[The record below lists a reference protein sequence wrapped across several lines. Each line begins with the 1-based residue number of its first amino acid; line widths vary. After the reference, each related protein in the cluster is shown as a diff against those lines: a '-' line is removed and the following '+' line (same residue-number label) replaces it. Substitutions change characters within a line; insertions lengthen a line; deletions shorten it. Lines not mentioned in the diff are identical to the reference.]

1 MLSHY
6 FQAARKIPFVFGSI
20 SHFSTSVWVCRVC
33 LKMGYPQQL
42 LMTHHFPSKN
52 WHTVVS
58 INGGTPKSSILI
70 GFSLINHPA
79 VGVPPMERLTYVKIK
94 WLIPFSV
101 SHSPTLRPGG
111 LLQPW
116 SSLASG
122 GGWGWLTGY
131 LTVKNG
137 HWANKKVDFTKVC
150 GFYEQECGFTI
161 KSCGDVVEKRL
172 LISCDIGVLL
182 TCLIIGDYEPTHRA
196 KGYLLTNQF
205 FMGWDRGIH
214 MVHLGLL
221 ESAQKTSLWCV

>member
-1 MLSHY
+1 
-6 FQAARKIPFVFGSI
+6 
-20 SHFSTSVWVCRVC
+20 
-33 LKMGYPQQL
+33 
-42 LMTHHFPSKN
+42 MTHHFPSKN